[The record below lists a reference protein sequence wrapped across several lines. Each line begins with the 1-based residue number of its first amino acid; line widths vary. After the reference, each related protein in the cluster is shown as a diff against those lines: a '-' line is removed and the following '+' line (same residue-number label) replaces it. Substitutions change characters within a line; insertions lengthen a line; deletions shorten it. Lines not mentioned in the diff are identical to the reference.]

1 MSSDTK
7 SATGRWLRIAAVALP
22 TGPIA
27 ILLHELGHLVFY
39 LVFRTP
45 GTALHYASA
54 DWASSDRFWE
64 LASAGNLAG
73 AAALVPLRV
82 EGFSLLGGILMTYL
96 TVFACVVAARRT
108 PRPFVIALGLAA
120 TSRLVSAV
128 LVLGVLIVAVH
139 AHPGTDEARLAMVT
153 GIPMALTCAVS
164 VLVLVGGWIGLIRA
178 IPRGQRVALLV
189 PIVVGIATG
198 IALYMTVVGPRLLP

>member
-1 MSSDTK
+1 MSSDTN
-7 SATGRWLRIAAVALP
+7 SAARRWLWIAAVALP

-27 ILLHELGHLVFY
+27 ILLHELGHLIFF
-39 LVFRTP
+39 LAFHAP
-45 GTALHYASA
+45 GTTLHYASA

-73 AAALVPLRV
+73 AAALLPLRV
-82 EGFSLLGGILMTYL
+82 EGFSLLGGILATYL
-96 TVFACVVAARRT
+96 TVFVCVIAARRT
-108 PRPFVIALGLAA
+108 PRPFVLALGLAA

-128 LVLGVLIVAVH
+128 LVLGVIVVGIQ

-153 GIPMALTCAVS
+153 GLPMALTCAVS
-164 VLVLVGGWIGLIRA
+164 VCVLVGGWVWLIRA
-178 IPRGQRVALLV
+178 IPRGRRIALLL
-189 PIVVGIATG
+189 PILVGVAAG